1 MNARCAEIDALA
13 TLRDTLPRL
22 PGRRV
27 DHSRRFALIPANAVA
42 ASASCPWLRWR
53 FVIAGGCGDG
63 WLQTPDDGYDRSVGA
78 LERLVDLDEVARQV
92 DAWLDERRTRLENL
106 PT

>member
-1 MNARCAEIDALA
+1 
-13 TLRDTLPRL
+13 
-22 PGRRV
+22 
-27 DHSRRFALIPANAVA
+27 
-42 ASASCPWLRWR
+42 
-53 FVIAGGCGDG
+53 
-63 WLQTPDDGYDRSVGA
+63 LQTPDDGYDRSVGA